1 MFEKLKI
8 KDVARNFV
16 KNNLNYKNKKVDI
29 FQIFLILKWIDISDT
44 INIIEVGNM
53 NCDKILKIVSQ
64 DNPYLNLF
72 SFNKNSQDEIFFKSY
87 FELMMNKIKKNH
99 NGYVRNVF
107 SDDKNDYDNLVIYYF
122 DKFNTIML
130 ILKYKV
136 RTN

>member
-53 NCDKILKIVSQ
+53 NCDKILK
-64 DNPYLNLF
+64 LF
-72 SFNKNSQDEIFFKSY
+72 
-87 FELMMNKIKKNH
+87 LKI
-99 NGYVRNVF
+99 
-107 SDDKNDYDNLVIYYF
+107 
-122 DKFNTIML
+122 TL
-130 ILKYKV
+130 I
-136 RTN
+136 